1 MRLRTWVA
9 LAVVVALSA
18 GMAFYAKQATPTQNV
33 PSQTAAPAQSALPS
47 AAKANPAQ
55 TAAAHS
61 SREQQPEAAKTA
73 RLNEDGSETIEENTG
88 DTGAHNPLLAAVA
101 SSAAAATTDPNP
113 AWAEGVNYTRL
124 VPAQPTSVGPDQVE
138 VIEVFWYGCPHCYAL
153 DSQIESWKKHKPSYV
168 KFSRVPVM
176 WSDVHRGHARL
187 FYTMENLGKL
197 DQLHPLAFREIHV
210 NGNMLV
216 GNDPAST
223 EQMQMDFLMRNGVT
237 QQQFKQTYR
246 SFSVETSLQRA
257 EELTVRY
264 RVAGVP
270 MFVINGKYTA
280 DVASAG
286 SPERLM
292 TLIDYLAIQEH
303 KH

>member
-1 MRLRTWVA
+1 VRLRRWVVLVA
-9 LAVVVALSA
+9 LAVGVAA
-18 GMAFYAKQATPTQNV
+18 CAKQAAPTQDV
-33 PSQTAAPAQSALPS
+33 SPQTPAPAQSAAPS
-47 AAKANPAQ
+47 AAKANPTQAGAAQ
-55 TAAAHS
+55 P
-61 SREQQPEAAKTA
+61 QPEAAKTA

-101 SSAAAATTDPNP
+101 SSAAAATTDASPS
-113 AWAEGVNYTRL
+113 ASWQEGVNYTRL

-153 DSQIESWKKHKPSYV
+153 ESLIESWKKHKPAYV

-197 DQLHPLAFREIHV
+197 EQLHPLAFKEIHL
-210 NGNMLV
+210 NGNMLA
-216 GNDPAST
+216 GNDAAST
-223 EQMQMDFLMRNGVT
+223 EQMQMDFLMHNGVT

-246 SFSVETSLQRA
+246 SFAVETSLQRA

-286 SPERLM
+286 GQERLM
-292 TLIDYLAIQEH
+292 TLIDYLAAQEH